1 MGLGA
6 LSLSRRGN
14 KRARNSL
21 GPRRSGKIGRSPR
34 TAHGRARLTG
44 RIRAARCSQAW
55 ARPRSPY
62 SSPCSPT
69 HWAWPVRPASASR
82 IRLREQL
89 ERSQPP
95 PPLFLFGLSWPR
107 VPCVEL
113 SALPPMCAHSR
124 GAAALA
130 IAQRKWQ
137 SRDAT
142 SHQAPSRADGGG
154 QGRFSAQFV
163 VFLCVRAPRRDI
175 LKATG
180 TANGNPAKLRWHRR
194 SGAQAGTRPAGT
206 VGFSAGGIRIDA
218 SSPGWSLCEF
228 RSYFLV
234 S

>member
-1 MGLGA
+1 MA
-6 LSLSRRGN
+6 WAWERFLSRRGN

-113 SALPPMCAHSR
+113 SALPAMRAHSR

-154 QGRFSAQFV
+154 QGRFSARFV
-163 VFLCVRAPRRDI
+163 CFFVRPGTEEGHSQSHRHRKWRSSQVAMAPPIRCTSGHTTD
-175 LKATG
+175 
-180 TANGNPAKLRWHRR
+180 LRE
-194 SGAQAGTRPAGT
+194 Q
-206 VGFSAGGIRIDA
+206 
-218 SSPGWSLCEF
+218 
-228 RSYFLV
+228 
-234 S
+234 